1 MNASRIAQVYRLLNG
16 FYVFVIL
23 VCRVIAQDVHVK
35 TGTFLDHR
43 KTNAAGADNRDG
55 FASYFVA
62 EEGEIWMPESPFI
75 LASQMLGTPQF
86 ASQRPEHEERKLC
99 GGFGQNVSSIRERD
113 LAAVGVGS
121 INVVESDSVLRDYLQ
136 GALAGLENLSINLI
150 AERGDQAVDSRS

>member
-1 MNASRIAQVYRLLNG
+1 MNASRIAQVHRLLNG

-62 EEGEIWMPESPFI
+62 EEGEIWVPESPFV
-75 LASQMLGTPQF
+75 LARKMLGAPQ
-86 ASQRPEHEERKLC
+86 
-99 GGFGQNVSSIRERD
+99 
-113 LAAVGVGS
+113 
-121 INVVESDSVLRDYLQ
+121 
-136 GALAGLENLSINLI
+136 LS
-150 AERGDQAVDSRS
+150 RQ